1 MKMDDITCVYWAE
14 KTSDREGQRLRRLV
28 NEAKWEAIN
37 RKEKPEII
45 KKEELKNHKWVIVE
59 IKRDWESMF
68 SMPQKSVKFALV
80 EVAVDEEKEKMS
92 GTEVMVC
99 GRELRP
105 RVEKYEFFLNKYGKT
120 WRAWTGAT
128 GESTDWDS

>member
-1 MKMDDITCVYWAE
+1 MNMDDITCAHWVE

-68 SMPQKSVKFALV
+68 LMPQHSVKLALV
-80 EVAVDEEKEKMS
+80 GVAVDEAEEKLR
-92 GTEVMVC
+92 GTQVKVC
-99 GRELRP
+99 VKEYRP
-105 RVEKYEFFLNKYGKT
+105 RAERFEFFLSKYGKT

>member
-1 MKMDDITCVYWAE
+1 MNMDDITCVHWVE

-45 KKEELKNHKWVIVE
+45 KKEELKNHKWVIIE

-68 SMPQKSVKFALV
+68 LMPQHSVKLALV
-80 EVAVDEEKEKMS
+80 EVAVDEAEEKMR
-92 GTEVMVC
+92 GTQVKVC
-99 GRELRP
+99 VKEYRP
-105 RVEKYEFFLNKYGKT
+105 RAERFEFFLSKYGET